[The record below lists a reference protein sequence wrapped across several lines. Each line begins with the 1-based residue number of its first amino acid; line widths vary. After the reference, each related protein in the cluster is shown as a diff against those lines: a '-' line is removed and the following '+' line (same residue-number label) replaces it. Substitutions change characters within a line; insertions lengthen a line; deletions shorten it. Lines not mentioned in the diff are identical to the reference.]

1 MIRRP
6 PRSTLFPYTTLFRSQ
21 EAQLVQLPGGQPCE
35 SIVLQ
40 RFLLVI
46 LSVLTTMDLKG
57 GAVAMSRVS
66 RHSQETFIFAC
77 GIVENLPSCRPPAFR
92 RRAIGTCGE

>member
-1 MIRRP
+1 
-6 PRSTLFPYTTLFRSQ
+6 
-21 EAQLVQLPGGQPCE
+21 LPGGQPCE

-46 LSVLTTMDLKG
+46 LSVFPTMDLKG
-57 GAVAMSRVS
+57 GAVAMSKVS

-77 GIVENLPSCRPPAFR
+77 EIVENFSSCRPPEFR
-92 RRAIGTCGE
+92 SGEIRKCDE